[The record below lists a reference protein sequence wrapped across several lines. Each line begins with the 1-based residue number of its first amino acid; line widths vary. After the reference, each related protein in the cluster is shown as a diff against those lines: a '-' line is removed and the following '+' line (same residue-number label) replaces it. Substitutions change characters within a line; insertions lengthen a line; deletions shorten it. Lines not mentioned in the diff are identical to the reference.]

1 MIEFEI
7 SAGLGV
13 LRLNSPP
20 VNAISLALLAK
31 LQNAVRRANQEPEV
45 RAIVITGS
53 AGHFS
58 AGADLADFQAIR
70 TGDDA
75 VRMSRTFQEAF
86 QEIED
91 SEKVIIAAVAGHVL
105 GGALELALSCHYR
118 IAAEGSRFSMPEIRL
133 GINPGAGGTQRLPRL
148 VGLPTALKMLLTG
161 ESIDA
166 QRAQAEGLVDAVC
179 PGEALLECAG
189 KLLTLAA
196 PRKTSQWMEKI
207 QNIHAR
213 TTALAQAEET
223 VGARARK
230 LLPHEPFSKPSG
242 PA

>member
-45 RAIVITGS
+45 RAIVITGF

-75 VRMSRTFQEAF
+75 VRMLRTFQEAF

-105 GGALELALSCHYR
+105 GGAWNWPCRAIIALR
-118 IAAEGSRFSMPEIRL
+118 PRAAASVCRRSGWASIRCRRDPTFAPAGRPADGPEDVTDWRVHRCPT
-133 GINPGAGGTQRLPRL
+133 GPGRG
-148 VGLPTALKMLLTG
+148 
-161 ESIDA
+161 
-166 QRAQAEGLVDAVC
+166 
-179 PGEALLECAG
+179 PG
-189 KLLTLAA
+189 
-196 PRKTSQWMEKI
+196 
-207 QNIHAR
+207 
-213 TTALAQAEET
+213 
-223 VGARARK
+223 
-230 LLPHEPFSKPSG
+230 
-242 PA
+242 